1 VSVPL
6 NKIKTG
12 KELLNVF
19 YNVKMNYQ
27 VNAIYKGPFG
37 AERNTLDDR
46 IGDPRIQYTAKT
58 KCRKFETN
66 IPRKGIL
73 GPQSQFPH
81 SCV

>member
-27 VNAIYKGPFG
+27 VSTNYKGPFG
-37 AERNTLDDR
+37 TERNTLDDSVR
-46 IGDPRIQYTAKT
+46 
-58 KCRKFETN
+58 
-66 IPRKGIL
+66 
-73 GPQSQFPH
+73 
-81 SCV
+81 